1 MTDSKPVLN
10 KDKPRFRKKDMRV
23 EVALAKYYGL
33 GEDSEGW
40 DYGEIAE
47 YLRVDESTVKEY
59 LHNTE
64 LAREVEDKLAEKQ
77 ARTRMNIAMKLLDRV
92 DRLEEAIRAK
102 EEETRPAVASHR
114 YERVKG
120 EVNMQKDGM
129 EVTDEKE
136 LEFDVP
142 VPDNFVEVPKIDTD
156 LKVLYREY
164 RALIQDI
171 EDLMGLEEPEKV
183 ESEHRE
189 INATIKSWNVDMD
202 DSGFPE
208 AEVRN
213 SQPSPEIEDEPE
225 EVTLDSPDEEEG
237 DE

>member
-1 MTDSKPVLN
+1 MSESQQKPVLDQ
-10 KDKPRFRKKDMRV
+10 DKPRFRKKDMRV

-33 GEDSEGW
+33 GEEGEGW
-40 DYGEIAE
+40 DYGEIAD
-47 YLRVDESTVKEY
+47 YLRVDESTVKKYIHE
-59 LHNTE
+59 TD
-64 LAREVEDKLAEKQ
+64 LAREVEEKLAERQ

-92 DRLEEAIRAK
+92 DRLEEAIRVK
-102 EEETRPAVASHR
+102 EQETRPAVASHR

-120 EVNMQKDGM
+120 EVNMMKEGM

-142 VPDNFVEVPKIDTD
+142 VPDKFVEVPKVDND
-156 LKVLYREY
+156 LKTLYKEY
-164 RALIQDI
+164 RMLIQDI

-189 INATIKSWNVDMD
+189 INAQIKAWNVDMGEAD
-202 DSGFPE
+202 FPQ

-213 SQPSPEIEDEPE
+213 NEPSPEEIQVDSKDSEPDTDE
-225 EVTLDSPDEEEG
+225 
-237 DE
+237 